1 MNNYVMKFLKM
12 ELKYMDNVKNDE
24 YYIEKIIKDL
34 KFIVEHTSDLSSD
47 DLYSDEV
54 LLDSMLFRLI
64 QISENAKK
72 LTDEYKDSHSQVPW
86 KDIYGLRNKI
96 VHNYGDVDLEIVYD
110 TLEDDVPDLLK
121 CLEDD

>member
-1 MNNYVMKFLKM
+1 
-12 ELKYMDNVKNDE
+12 MDNTKNDE
-24 YYIEKIIKDL
+24 YYIERIIKDL
-34 KFIVEHTSDLSSD
+34 QFIVDHTNELSSN

-54 LLDSMLFRLI
+54 LLDSMMFRLI

-72 LTDEYKDSHSQVPW
+72 LTDEYKECHSQIPW

-110 TLEDDVPDLLK
+110 TLEDDIPDLLK
-121 CLEDD
+121 ILTEE